1 MCKAEQHNEKRYIQ
15 QASID
20 ARNDL
25 RGARMLRQY
34 CLDSIPRPVVARGA
48 TWSDCLLSG
57 LSVFSLK
64 IPSWRKFDE
73 LFRLNERTVRARNY
87 NAQSAPEFRFSGLV
101 GLL

>member
-1 MCKAEQHNEKRYIQ
+1 MKRDTFSKHLSMPEMICVV
-15 QASID
+15 
-20 ARNDL
+20 RE
-25 RGARMLRQY
+25 
-34 CLDSIPRPVVARGA
+34 CLDSIPQPAVARGA

-57 LSVFSLK
+57 LAVFSLK
-64 IPSWRKFDE
+64 ILSWLKFDE

>member
-1 MCKAEQHNEKRYIQ
+1 MKRDTSSKHLSMPETICVV
-15 QASID
+15 
-20 ARNDL
+20 RE
-25 RGARMLRQY
+25 
-34 CLDSIPRPVVARGA
+34 CLDSIPQPAVARGA

>member
-34 CLDSIPRPVVARGA
+34 STTGRRPRCHLVR
-48 TWSDCLLSG
+48 
-57 LSVFSLK
+57 LSVVGTFGVQLK